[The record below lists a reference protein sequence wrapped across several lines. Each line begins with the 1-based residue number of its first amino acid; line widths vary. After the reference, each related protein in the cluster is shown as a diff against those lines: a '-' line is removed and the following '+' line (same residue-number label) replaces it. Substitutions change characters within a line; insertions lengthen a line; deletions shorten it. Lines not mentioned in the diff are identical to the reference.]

1 MKKETKKRVLLS
13 AILAKIAIVA
23 ILFSFSSCD
32 EEDDPPTP
40 TPDEPIE
47 IELTEQ
53 EENLVTASN
62 SFSFKLFKKLYNPSA
77 PSAFLYMFLWFLSTT
92 PIVYRFALEISFRVR
107 GSTE

>member
-47 IELTEQ
+47 IELSEQ

-62 SFSFKLFKKLYNPSA
+62 SFSFKLFKKLIDSDNDANIVVSPFSI
-77 PSAFLYMFLWFLSTT
+77 SEDLSMLLNGTAGET
-92 PIVYRFALEISFRVR
+92 QQEIIDA
-107 GSTE
+107 